1 MAGWHHWLDG
11 RESEW
16 TPGDGDEQGGLEC
29 CDPWGCREL
38 DMTERLN
45 WTPLWTS
52 SPPCSSVHRFLKQE
66 YRSRL
71 PASFLKGSFWIRN
84 QNHIF
89 CGFCIT
95 DRFFNRWAIRV
106 NPYSFVNKACPQR
119 VLRKAINIQKLQMI
133 NYTSIDFK
141 LSFLLIIKAVPLE
154 YCHFS
159 WWYWHR
165 KYELL

>member
-1 MAGWHHWLDG
+1 MCKIHSEIPYTDSYSIAHFYGSERETEGLCSVISNPLQPFGQVAHHASL
-11 RESEW
+11 SI
-16 TPGDGDEQGGLEC
+16 
-29 CDPWGCREL
+29 
-38 DMTERLN
+38 
-45 WTPLWTS
+45 
-52 SPPCSSVHRFLKQE
+52 RFLKQE

-71 PASFLKGSFWIRN
+71 PTSFLKGSFWLRN

-89 CGFCIT
+89 CGSCIAG
-95 DRFFNRWAIRV
+95 RFFNHWAIRV

-119 VLRKAINIQKLQMI
+119 VLRRAINIRILCMT

-159 WWYWHR
+159 WWCWHR